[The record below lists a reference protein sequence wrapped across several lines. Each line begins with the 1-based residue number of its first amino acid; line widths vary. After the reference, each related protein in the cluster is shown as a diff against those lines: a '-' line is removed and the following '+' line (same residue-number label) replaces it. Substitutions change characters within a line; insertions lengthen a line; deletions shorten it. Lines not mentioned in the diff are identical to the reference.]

1 MNKTAQRAKKRGLR
15 LTSVRTTPADKRNTR
30 TREGARSPNS
40 RRADGAKKSGS
51 AIKTSA
57 GQTVGQEYEG
67 KGPCGVGSGETR
79 SEELPDDAEENGT
92 KFLVRPLCG

>member
-1 MNKTAQRAKKRGLR
+1 M
-15 LTSVRTTPADKRNTR
+15 
-30 TREGARSPNS
+30 
-40 RRADGAKKSGS
+40 KSGS